1 MSYKLPAGLR
11 AVQNAL
17 LAIGGGVAFALCF
30 GRDTVPW
37 LGWVAFAPL
46 VILLFHRRALFW
58 GWIYG
63 LVYWL
68 VSVFWIASTIHLY
81 GGLPRWLAAVA
92 LVLMALIL
100 SLDQLLFT
108 LFGRWIVR
116 AGGWLPYLALPA
128 LWVTLE
134 WARGFFVGGFPWNLA
149 AYAWVDLPGALPLAS
164 WVGAFGVSFLLVYAN
179 VGLALAWRRRR
190 VEAAA
195 LAFLV
200 PALLLTLAGRFS
212 RDDGTAAIGAESNGR
227 PSHQVLVL
235 QPNTP
240 IVTTRDEAWQSYGRL
255 IEMSRSEC
263 SALGAGERALL
274 VWPESAAWPFS
285 YPRYP
290 HVQRDVAELGELGC
304 DVLLGSATESGD
316 RYYNSSLL
324 VHDDRVLGVY
334 SKRQLVPWGEYV
346 PFADLLPFMN
356 RVARAAGDFAP
367 GTDLGLLPWEG
378 ERIGMA
384 ICYEVV
390 FPGAV
395 AEQVRAGA
403 TILATITNDAWYG
416 DTAAPWQHF
425 RAARFRAA
433 ENRRPLVRAAL
444 SGVSGMID
452 ARGEVGQLLG
462 VGERGVLR
470 GRIRGATGLTPF
482 ARAPW
487 LVPLAS
493 TLLAVFAVA
502 FAIVEGRAG
511 GGNQPASRPDK
522 QTADGRSTRKGKTP

>member
-1 MSYKLPAGLR
+1 M
-11 AVQNAL
+11 QNAL
-17 LAIGGGVAFALCF
+17 LAVGGGVAFALCF

-63 LVYWL
+63 LVFWL
-68 VSVFWIASTIHLY
+68 VSVFWIASTIHTY
-81 GGLPRWLAAVA
+81 GGLPKWLAAVA

-149 AYAWVDLPGALPLAS
+149 AYAWVDLPGALPLSS

-179 VGLALAWRRRR
+179 AGLALAWRRRR

-195 LAFLV
+195 LALLV

-212 RDDGTAAIGAESNGR
+212 RDGGSPPGAAATSFGAAADRR
-227 PSHQVLVL
+227 PSHRVVAL

-240 IVTTRDEAWQSYGRL
+240 IVTTRDEAWQSYRQL
-255 IEMSRSEC
+255 MEMSRSEC
-263 SALGAGERALL
+263 SALEAGERTLL
-274 VWPESAAWPFS
+274 VWPESAVWPFS
-285 YPRYP
+285 YPRYE

-304 DVLLGSATESGD
+304 DVLLGSATEDSATEEGN

-324 VHDDRVLGVY
+324 VRDDRVLGVY

-346 PFADLLPFMN
+346 PFADLLPWMN
-356 RVARAAGDFAP
+356 RLARAAGDFTPA
-367 GTDLGLLPWEG
+367 TDVGLLPWEG

-403 TILATITNDAWYG
+403 TLLATITNDAWYG

-444 SGVSGMID
+444 TGVSGMID

-462 VGERGVLR
+462 VDERGALR

-482 ARAPW
+482 ALAPW
-487 LVPLAS
+487 LVPVAS

-502 FAIVEGRAG
+502 FAIVDGRAG
-511 GGNQPASRPDK
+511 GGNRPASKPEE
-522 QTADGRSTRKGKTP
+522 QTAEGRSTGKGKTP